1 MAKGS
6 EKPMSKSEIVASIA
20 ESTGLEKKAVSSV
33 LDGLEA
39 LIGTALAKK
48 GSGTFVVPG
57 LMKIVRV
64 EKKATPAKQGRNP
77 KTGETITIAAKPA
90 RKVVKVRALKKLK
103 EMI

>member
-20 ESTGLEKKAVSSV
+20 ESTALGKKEVTSV

-39 LIGTALAKK
+39 LIAQALAKK

-77 KTGETITIAAKPA
+77 KTGETITISAKPA

-103 EMI
+103 EML